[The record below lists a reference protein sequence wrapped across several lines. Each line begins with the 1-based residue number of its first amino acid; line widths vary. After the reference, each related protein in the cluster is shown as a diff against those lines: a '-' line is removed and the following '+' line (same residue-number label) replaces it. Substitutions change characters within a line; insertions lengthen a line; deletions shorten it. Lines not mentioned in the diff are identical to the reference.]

1 MKEPEPVYNW
11 LSLLHQFIA
20 TSPHFPGCPKRQNG
34 INNPEKMRLKNK
46 IALITGGANGIGLAT
61 TERFAR
67 EGAKIILWDVSGKG
81 NDVAGRL
88 KSEGHEIVFKQ
99 VSVTHQHEVQQA
111 VAEARAHFGRID
123 ILINNA
129 GITKDRTL
137 LKMSKQEW
145 DDVIAVNLTGVF
157 NCTQAV
163 APVMKEQN
171 YGRIISASSNVAI
184 RGNFGQTNYVA
195 TKSAIIGMT
204 KVWAMELGRF
214 GITANCIAPGFIHT
228 AMTDAMPEEV
238 RKQSLPHI
246 PLGKWGVPD
255 DIANGYLYL
264 ASDEASFV
272 SGICLTID
280 GGASR

>member
-1 MKEPEPVYNW
+1 
-11 LSLLHQFIA
+11 
-20 TSPHFPGCPKRQNG
+20 
-34 INNPEKMRLKNK
+34 MRLKNK
-46 IALITGGANGIGLAT
+46 VALITGGANGIGLAT
-61 TERFAR
+61 ATRFAK
-67 EGAKIILWDVSGKG
+67 EGAKIILWDLSEKGKEV
-81 NDVAGRL
+81 VAQL
-88 KSEGHEIVFKQ
+88 TNEGHQAIFAK
-99 VSVTHQHEVQQA
+99 VSVADEAQVLKA
-111 VAEARAHFGRID
+111 VESAHKYFGRID

-145 DDVIAVNLTGVF
+145 DDVISVNLTGVF

-163 APVMKEQN
+163 VPIMKEQN
-171 YGRIISASSNVAI
+171 YGRILSASSNVAI
-184 RGNFGQTNYVA
+184 RGNYGQTNYVA

-204 KVWAMELGRF
+204 KVWALELGRY
-214 GITANCIAPGFIHT
+214 GITANCIAPGFIQT

-238 RKQSLPHI
+238 RKQSLAHI
-246 PLGKWGVPD
+246 PVGKWGIPD

-280 GGASR
+280 GGAAR

>member
-1 MKEPEPVYNW
+1 
-11 LSLLHQFIA
+11 
-20 TSPHFPGCPKRQNG
+20 
-34 INNPEKMRLKNK
+34 MRLKGK

-61 TERFAR
+61 AERFAR
-67 EGAKIILWDVSGKG
+67 EGAKIILWDVSAKG
-81 NDVAGRL
+81 NDVVERL
-88 KSEGHEIVFKQ
+88 KKAGNEAIFNM
-99 VSVTHQHEVQQA
+99 VSVTNKDEVENG
-111 VAEARAHFGRID
+111 VAEAKAHFGRID

-145 DDVIAVNLTGVF
+145 DDVISVNQTGVF

-163 APVMKEQN
+163 APIMKDQH

-184 RGNFGQTNYVA
+184 HGNYGQTNYVA

-204 KVWAMELGRF
+204 KVWALELGRY
-214 GITANCIAPGFIHT
+214 GITANCIAPGFIQT
-228 AMTDAMPEEV
+228 AMTAAMPEEM

-246 PLGKWGVPD
+246 PLGKWGSPD

-280 GGASR
+280 GGATR

>member
-1 MKEPEPVYNW
+1 
-11 LSLLHQFIA
+11 
-20 TSPHFPGCPKRQNG
+20 
-34 INNPEKMRLKNK
+34 MRLKDK
-46 IALITGGANGIGLAT
+46 VALITGGANGIGLAT
-61 TERFAR
+61 AERFAR
-67 EGAKIILWDVSGKG
+67 EGARLILWDVSDKG
-81 NDVAGRL
+81 ADVAGRL
-88 KSEGHEIVFKQ
+88 GKEGYEVIFGK
-99 VSVTHQHEVQQA
+99 VSVTDQREVVSA
-111 VAEARAHFGRID
+111 VREARDRFGRID

-129 GITKDRTL
+129 GITRDRTL
-137 LKMSKQEW
+137 LKMSREEW

-171 YGRIISASSNVAI
+171 YGRIVSASSNVAI
-184 RGNFGQTNYVA
+184 RGNYGQTNYVA

-204 KVWAMELGRF
+204 KVWAMELGRY

-228 AMTDAMPEEV
+228 AMTDLMPEEV
-238 RKQSLPHI
+238 RKQSLPLI
-246 PLGKWGVPD
+246 PLGKWGHPE

-280 GGASR
+280 GGAAR

>member
-1 MKEPEPVYNW
+1 
-11 LSLLHQFIA
+11 
-20 TSPHFPGCPKRQNG
+20 
-34 INNPEKMRLKNK
+34 MRLKEK

-61 TERFAR
+61 ATRFAK
-67 EGAKIILWDVSGKG
+67 EGAKIIMWDVTDKG
-81 NDVAGRL
+81 NDVVEQL
-88 KSEGHEIVFKQ
+88 KQNGHDAIFKKL
-99 VSVTHQHEVQQA
+99 SVTNESEVQEA
-111 VAEARAHFGRID
+111 VAEALKRYGRID

-145 DDVIAVNLTGVF
+145 DDVISVNLTGVF

-171 YGRIISASSNVAI
+171 YGRIVSASSNVAI
-184 RGNFGQTNYVA
+184 RGNYGQTNYVA

-214 GITANCIAPGFIHT
+214 NITVNCIAPGFIHT

-238 RKQSLPHI
+238 RKSSIAQI
-246 PLGKWGVPD
+246 PVGHWGVPD

-280 GGASR
+280 GGAAR

>member
-1 MKEPEPVYNW
+1 
-11 LSLLHQFIA
+11 
-20 TSPHFPGCPKRQNG
+20 
-34 INNPEKMRLKNK
+34 MRLKDK
-46 IALITGGANGIGLAT
+46 IALVTGGANGIGLAT
-61 TERFAR
+61 SERFAE
-67 EGAKIILWDVSGKG
+67 EGAKIVLWDLSDKG
-81 NDVAGRL
+81 NDVVERL
-88 KSEGHEIVFKQ
+88 KGEGHEAIFQK
-99 VSVTHQHEVQQA
+99 VSVSNQDEVQKA
-111 VAEARAHFGRID
+111 VAEAHQHFGRID

-129 GITKDRTL
+129 GITRDKTL

-145 DDVIAVNLTGVF
+145 DDVIAVNLTGVY

-163 APVMKEQN
+163 APIMKDQH
-171 YGRIISASSNVAI
+171 YGRIVSASSNVAI

-204 KVWAMELGRF
+204 KVWAMELGRY
-214 GITANCIAPGFIHT
+214 GITVNCIAPGFIQT
-228 AMTDAMPEEV
+228 AMTDAMPEEIK
-238 RKQSLPHI
+238 KQSIPHI

-280 GGASR
+280 GGAAR

>member
-1 MKEPEPVYNW
+1 MIILQSNQQFTKTVKPV
-11 LSLLHQFIA
+11 LIQ
-20 TSPHFPGCPKRQNG
+20 K
-34 INNPEKMRLKNK
+34 KMRLKDK
-46 IALITGGANGIGLAT
+46 VALITGGANGIGLAT
-61 TERFAR
+61 TERFAK
-67 EGAKIILWDVSGKG
+67 EGAKIILWDLSDKRNEV
-81 NDVAGRL
+81 VERL
-88 KSEGHEIVFKQ
+88 KQKGYEAIFKK
-99 VSVTHQHEVQQA
+99 VSVTNADEVQQA
-111 VAEARAHFGRID
+111 VAEAREHFGRID

-163 APVMKEQN
+163 ALIMKEQN
-171 YGRIISASSNVAI
+171 YGRIVSASSNVAI

-204 KVWAMELGRF
+204 KVWAMELGRY
-214 GITANCIAPGFIHT
+214 GITANCIAPGFITT
-228 AMTDAMPEEV
+228 AMTDLMPEEV
-238 RKQSLPHI
+238 REQTIPHI
-246 PLGKWGVPD
+246 PLGKWGVPE

-280 GGASR
+280 GGAAR

>member
-1 MKEPEPVYNW
+1 MHNE
-11 LSLLHQFIA
+11 
-20 TSPHFPGCPKRQNG
+20 
-34 INNPEKMRLKNK
+34 MRLKDK

-61 TERFAR
+61 TERFVK
-67 EGAKIILWDVSGKG
+67 EGAKVVLWDVSDKGK
-81 NDVAGRL
+81 DVAAQLTKDGYQ
-88 KSEGHEIVFKQ
+88 IVFNK
-99 VSVTHQHEVQQA
+99 VSVSDTDDVQRA
-111 VAEARAHFGRID
+111 MGEAIQQFGRID

-129 GITKDRTL
+129 GITRDRTL
-137 LKMSKQEW
+137 LKMSRKEW
-145 DDVIAVNLTGVF
+145 DDVISVNLTGVF

-163 APVMKEQN
+163 APIMKDQN
-171 YGRIISASSNVAI
+171 YGRIVSASSNVAI

-204 KVWAMELGRF
+204 KVWAMELGRYN
-214 GITANCIAPGFIHT
+214 ITVNCIAPGFITT

-238 RKQSLPHI
+238 KRQSIPHI
-246 PLGKWGVPD
+246 PLGKWGMPD

-280 GGASR
+280 GGAAR

>member
-1 MKEPEPVYNW
+1 
-11 LSLLHQFIA
+11 
-20 TSPHFPGCPKRQNG
+20 
-34 INNPEKMRLKNK
+34 MRLKDK
-46 IALITGGANGIGLAT
+46 VALITGGANGIGLAT
-61 TERFAR
+61 AERFAR
-67 EGAKIILWDVSGKG
+67 EGAKIVLWDVSGKG
-81 NDVAGRL
+81 KEVAERL
-88 KSEGHEIVFKQ
+88 AGAGSAAVFKK
-99 VSVTHQHEVQQA
+99 VSVTDEYEVRQA
-111 VAEARAHFGRID
+111 VGEAHAQFGRID

-129 GITKDRTL
+129 GITRDRTL

-163 APVMKEQN
+163 APIMKEQG
-171 YGRIISASSNVAI
+171 YGRIVSASSNVAI

-214 GITANCIAPGFIHT
+214 GITVNCIAPGFIHT
-228 AMTDAMPEEV
+228 AMTDLMPEEV
-238 RKQSLPHI
+238 RKQSIPLI
-246 PLGKWGVPD
+246 PLGKWGHPE

-264 ASDEASFV
+264 ASDEAAFV

-280 GGASR
+280 GGASRP

>member
-1 MKEPEPVYNW
+1 
-11 LSLLHQFIA
+11 
-20 TSPHFPGCPKRQNG
+20 
-34 INNPEKMRLKNK
+34 MRLKGK

-61 TERFAR
+61 AGRFAK
-67 EGAKIILWDVSGKG
+67 EGAKIILWDLSDKG
-81 NDVAGRL
+81 YEVVEGL
-88 KSEGHEIVFKQ
+88 KKEGYEAIFKKI
-99 VSVTHQHEVQQA
+99 SVTSMNEVEQA
-111 VAEARAHFGRID
+111 VHDAREYFGRID

-129 GITKDRTL
+129 GITRDRTL
-137 LKMSKQEW
+137 LKMSKEEW
-145 DDVIAVNLTGVF
+145 DDVISVNLTGVF
-157 NCTQAV
+157 NCTKAV
-163 APVMKEQN
+163 APIMKEQL
-171 YGRIISASSNVAI
+171 YGRIVSASSNVAI

-204 KVWAMELGRF
+204 KVWAMELGRY
-214 GITANCIAPGFIHT
+214 GITANCIAPGFIQT
-228 AMTDAMPEEV
+228 AMTDMMPEEV

-280 GGASR
+280 GGAAR